1 MLKKTIKYT
10 DYNGVERTEDF
21 FFNLTKAEIM
31 DMQMGT
37 IGGLADMIA
46 TLVRTQNMP
55 EIIRI
60 FKNIILKAYGEKSSD
75 GKRFMKTGADGQP
88 LSIGFSET
96 EAFSILYM
104 ELATDSKAAAKFV
117 NGIVP
122 TDMEISEEKQ
132 KEAMKELFGENQ
144 PDIVEA
150 QTQEIT
156 STPVEEV
163 VNPVV
168 NNTQN

>member
-10 DYNGVERTEDF
+10 DYNGVERNEDF

-37 IGGLADMIA
+37 NGGMAEMIA
-46 TLVRTQNMP
+46 AIVRSQNMP

-60 FKNIILKAYGEKSSD
+60 FKDMILKAYGEKSVD
-75 GKRFMKTGADGQP
+75 GKRFVKTDANGQP
-88 LSIGFSET
+88 LSRQFAET

-104 ELATDSKAAAKFV
+104 ELATDSKAAAAFV
-117 NGIVP
+117 NGIIP
-122 TDMEISEEKQ
+122 SDMEVSEEQQ
-132 KEAMKELFGENQ
+132 KATMKELFGETA
-144 PDIVEA
+144 VEA
-150 QTQEIT
+150 T
-156 STPVEEV
+156 SETNTPVQIEQST
-163 VNPVV
+163 